1 MKISFRFPATP
12 ASEATRAYR
21 RRVLL
26 LAVIGIA
33 VLPLAWRGPS
43 CGQDFDF
50 HLQNWLEVARSWRE
64 GVLYPHWAASAN
76 YLAGEPRFVFYPPL
90 SRFLGA
96 ALGSVLPWSWT
107 PLAFTLVCLLGAAW
121 SFRAMAREWAGED
134 NAALGACLYVVN
146 PYMMF
151 LVYERGALAELMA
164 AVWIPLLVLYGLRA
178 GRSPV
183 PLALTVAAIWLT
195 NAPAAV
201 MGCYMLAVLVL
212 AAGVQQRSWK
222 LPARAAGGVA
232 LGLALAGFWLVPAIY
247 QQRWVQIDLAI
258 GPLMRVED
266 SFVFEYVP
274 KGGANITADELFAV
288 NYHNQVLRL
297 ASWIVVAL
305 MAGMVGAAWFSRRR
319 RSPLWL
325 PLVILG
331 AVVCALQF
339 RWSDFVWRVTPK
351 LEYLQFPW
359 RWMLVL
365 AMILATLVALALR
378 PEPPTRRGIA
388 IRAVLML
395 ALAGGMAALSSAL
408 FWQACDEEDN
418 VAAQIQTF
426 HSAGFEGTDEYTLQG
441 LDLDDEAGL
450 AACNLRQGPIVVV
463 NTPEAQA
470 PGLHAPCATDTQI
483 PAHVKID
490 RWQTEHRTADVE
502 SPTAGYA
509 VLRLMDYPAWRV
521 TRNGAEAKDVTRR
534 GDGEMAIPISAG
546 ANHIDVTWRTTPD
559 QGAGILLSLCG
570 AAITLAWRWT
580 EKAQERARRQTAKR
594 PHVQQ
599 SSLPAS

>member
-1 MKISFRFPATP
+1 MKISFRFPATLS
-12 ASEATRAYR
+12 SEATRAYR
-21 RRVLL
+21 RRSLL

-64 GVLYPHWAASAN
+64 GVVYPHWAASAN

-96 ALGSVLPWSWT
+96 ALGIVLPWGWT

-134 NAALGACLYVVN
+134 NAAIGACLYVVN

-151 LVYERGALAELMA
+151 LAYERGALAELLA
-164 AVWIPLLVLYGLRA
+164 AVWIPLLVLYGLR
-178 GRSPV
+178 GRRSLV

-212 AAGVQQRSWK
+212 VAAFQQRSWR
-222 LPARAAGGVA
+222 LAAHAAGGVV

-247 QQRWVQIDLAI
+247 EQRWVQIDLAL

-266 SFVFEYVP
+266 SFLFRYVRAA
-274 KGGANITADELFAV
+274 GSSADELFAV

-297 ASWIVVAL
+297 ASWMVLALIVGTVI
-305 MAGMVGAAWFSRRR
+305 AAWFSRRR

-325 PLVILG
+325 PLAVMAG
-331 AVVCALQF
+331 VVCCLQF
-339 RWSDFVWRVTPK
+339 TWSDFVWHLAPK
-351 LEYLQFPW
+351 LQFLQFPW

-365 AMILATLVALALR
+365 GMILAALAALALR

-388 IRAVLML
+388 IRAVTML
-395 ALAGGMAALSSAL
+395 VLAGGMAALSCL
-408 FWQACDEEDN
+408 IFWQPCDEQDN

-426 HSAGFEGTDEYTLQG
+426 RSTGFAGTDEYTLRG
-441 LDLDDEAGL
+441 VDLDN
-450 AACNLRQGPIVVV
+450 AAAIGSCSPSQ
-463 NTPEAQA
+463 AQVTVSKMPDAA
-470 PGLHAPCATDTQI
+470 PVAANNGQI
-483 PAHVKID
+483 PAQVKID
-490 RWQTEHRTADVE
+490 RWQTEHMTVDVTTP
-502 SPTAGYA
+502 SAGYA
-509 VLRLMDYPAWRV
+509 VLRLMDYPAWHIE
-521 TRNGAEAKDVTRR
+521 RNGADVKNVIRR
-534 GDGEMAIPISAG
+534 SDGEMAIPVEAG
-546 ANHIDVTWRTTPD
+546 SSHIDVTWRTTRD
-559 QGAGILLSLCG
+559 QWFGIVLSLCG
-570 AAITLAWRWT
+570 LAVTLAWNWI
-580 EKAQERARRQTAKR
+580 ERRRR
-594 PHVQQ
+594 GNPV
-599 SSLPAS
+599 P

>member
-64 GVLYPHWAASAN
+64 GVVYPHWAASAN

-96 ALGSVLPWSWT
+96 ALGWVLPWNWT

-134 NAALGACLYVVN
+134 NAAIGACLYVVN

-151 LVYERGALAELMA
+151 LAYERGALAELLA

-178 GRSPV
+178 ERSLV

-201 MGCYMLAVLVL
+201 MGCYMLALLVLV
-212 AAGVQQRSWK
+212 AALQHRSWK
-222 LPARAAGGVA
+222 QMGRLAARAGGGVA

-247 QQRWVQIDLAI
+247 EQRWVQINLAL

-266 SFVFEYVP
+266 SFVFRFVP
-274 KGGANITADELFAV
+274 TRPGLSADDLFAIH
-288 NYHNQVLRL
+288 YHNQVLLL
-297 ASWIVVAL
+297 ASWIAVAL
-305 MAGMVGAAWFSRRR
+305 IAGTVLAASFSWRR

-325 PLVILG
+325 PLVIMG
-331 AVVCALQF
+331 AVVCCLQF
-339 RWSDFVWRVTPK
+339 AWSDFVWRLTPK
-351 LEYLQFPW
+351 LGFLQFPW

-365 AMILATLVALALR
+365 GTILAALVALALR

-388 IRAVLML
+388 VRAILML
-395 ALAGGMAALSSAL
+395 LLAGGMAGLSSAL

-418 VAAQIQTF
+418 VAAQIQTMR
-426 HSAGFEGTDEYTLQG
+426 STGFAGTDEYTPQG
-441 LDLDDEAGL
+441 ADTSEMGSEPVADANSFMTLVGKPE
-450 AACNLRQGPIVVV
+450 RIIVQ
-463 NTPEAQA
+463 NPNHQ
-470 PGLHAPCATDTQI
+470 QI
-483 PAHVKID
+483 PARVKID
-490 RWQTEHRTADVE
+490 RWQTEHMTADVT

-509 VLRLMDYPAWRV
+509 VLRLMDYPSWRV
-521 TRNGAEAKDVTRR
+521 TRNGTEVNHAIRR
-534 GDGEMAIPISAG
+534 SDGEMAIPVEAG
-546 ANHIDVTWRTTPD
+546 TNHIDVTWRTTGD
-559 QGAGILLSLCG
+559 QSAGIVLSLG
-570 AAITLAWRWT
+570 GLAFTLAWNWV
-580 EKAQERARRQTAKR
+580 ERRRKGN
-594 PHVQQ
+594 PV
-599 SSLPAS
+599 P